1 MGHDHTSTILRTNI
15 IGSAEEDHQGETP
28 QVNDDDHWSARI
40 FRTPLGLPLLNQIF
54 FINII

>member
-1 MGHDHTSTILRTNI
+1 MGRDHTSTILRINI

-28 QVNDDDHWSARI
+28 QVNDDDHWSARM

-54 FINII
+54 F